1 MGRVGW
7 WPSVKRVLG
16 YTVLV
21 AAALAFL
28 VPFVLALATSFKTR
42 PDAVQNPLGFIPQP
56 FTLGPWRRI
65 GESDVWRWAFNSAFI
80 TVAVTLI
87 RLFIDSLAGY
97 SLARLHWPGRNVVFA
112 LVIAVMAV
120 PPIVLA
126 IPRFIVLGELQLL
139 NSYQGM
145 ILPLSVDAFGIFLMR
160 QFFVRIPKEMDEAAR
175 IDGCGI
181 FQTYWYV
188 VLPLARPGLLA
199 LIILTFQNVWN
210 EFLTP
215 LIAVPSAPDLRPLPL
230 GLAIL
235 RGEFGESLDFPV
247 LLAGSILT
255 TIPVAIIFV
264 IFQRY
269 FVRGVAASGVKG

>member
-1 MGRVGW
+1 
-7 WPSVKRVLG
+7 
-16 YTVLV
+16 
-21 AAALAFL
+21 
-28 VPFVLALATSFKTR
+28 
-42 PDAVQNPLGFIPQP
+42 
-56 FTLGPWRRI
+56 
-65 GESDVWRWAFNSAFI
+65 
-80 TVAVTLI
+80 
-87 RLFIDSLAGY
+87 
-97 SLARLHWPGRNVVFA
+97 
-112 LVIAVMAV
+112 MAV

-255 TIPVAIIFV
+255 TIPVAIIFI